1 MLDIIVIII
10 LVVCVL
16 LGMKK
21 GIVLAVFD
29 FFSFIISIILSK
41 AVYPIISKVLLSSK
55 GFNDTIRAAILSNVQ
70 IKEMVKLQT
79 IKAQTDF
86 INKLPLPKILLNSI
100 NENNNPQIYK
110 ILNVDSLQDY
120 IVGFITNICANIIAI
135 TISFVVVFIAMKIIS
150 NTLNIVTK
158 LPVIKTLNS
167 FSGACMGFV
176 EGVFVIWIFMIFI
189 TMFLSKD
196 NGSLVASLN
205 NSFIAIYFYE
215 NNFLMDMVV
224 KVFA

>member
-1 MLDIIVIII
+1 MIVIII

-21 GIVLAVFD
+21 GIVLAIFD
-29 FFSFIISIILSK
+29 FFSFIISLMLSK
-41 AVYPIISKVLLSSK
+41 VMYPVISKVILSSK
-55 GFNDTIRAAILSNVQ
+55 VFNDTIKEAVLSNSQ
-70 IKEMVKLQT
+70 IKEIAKVQT

-110 ILNVDSLQDY
+110 ILNVTSLQDY
-120 IVGFITNICANIIAI
+120 IVGFITNIIANIVAMTIAFI
-135 TISFVVVFIAMKIIS
+135 VVFIAMKLIS
-150 NTLNIVTK
+150 NTLNIITK
-158 LPVIKTLNS
+158 LPVIKTFNT
-167 FSGACMGFV
+167 FSGACMGLV
-176 EGVFVIWIFMIFI
+176 QGVFIIWIFMIFI
-189 TMFLSKD
+189 TMFFSK
-196 NGSLVASLN
+196 N
-205 NSFIAIYFYE
+205 NSSLITNLNSSVVAIRFYE